1 MPAACADC
9 NRPLRH
15 STDRQAAPGTV
26 CYAGNGVCVT
36 CRSRRARI
44 ADRPTDCHDCGRT
57 LHYRGGPRTVDSV
70 THVARGLCRSCYD
83 EERQLAKM
91 AANGNAYPN
100 VSAEAHAHTVAG
112 YTAWLTE
119 RRKRGVPADGYQVAD
134 EPDTLTQLTRGKTP
148 SQRRAIGRLLEQL
161 ETERDAIARATRTQE
176 ARHRYQYGI
185 VA

>member
-1 MPAACADC
+1 
-9 NRPLRH
+9 
-15 STDRQAAPGTV
+15 
-26 CYAGNGVCVT
+26 
-36 CRSRRARI
+36 
-44 ADRPTDCHDCGRT
+44 
-57 LHYRGGPRTVDSV
+57 VDSV
-70 THVARGLCRSCYD
+70 EHVARGLCRSCYD

-91 AANGNAYPN
+91 AAAGTMYPT
-100 VSAEAHAHTVAG
+100 VSPEAHAHTVAG

-119 RRKRGVPADGYQVAD
+119 RRKRGVPADGFQVAD
-134 EPDTLTQLTRGKTP
+134 EPDTLSQLARGKTP